1 MTDLIAAL
9 TAAAAR
15 WPNRVAWRF
24 DPDQVLTFA
33 DIERRSA
40 GYAQALRERGVDA
53 GDRVA
58 VMLANRPEF
67 PLLWLA
73 LARLGAS
80 MVPINVR
87 YRGVDTEHV
96 LRDSG
101 AVAVLTDDTFT
112 GVLESVQSRPPV
124 WVVDELHPLDG
135 FVQQPIDP
143 GATVNIQYT
152 SGTTGAP
159 KGCLL
164 SHRYWMTLGT
174 SLVNEFPNLTE
185 HDVMLTAQPFH
196 YIDPQW
202 NVVAALLCGAELVV
216 LDGFHPSTFW
226 SRVRQY
232 AVTYFYCL
240 GAMPT
245 LLLAMPAD
253 AQDRDHRV
261 RAVQCSGIPPERHA
275 ELESRWGVTWYEA
288 FGMTETGADIRVG
301 AAEHDAL
308 VGTGC
313 LGRPAGHREVRVV
326 DGELLLRGP
335 GLFDGY
341 LGYPGVLRDGWF
353 PTGDLAHL
361 DEEGRVLHRGR
372 IKDTI
377 RRSGENIAA
386 HEVEQV
392 LMSHPEVSL
401 AAVVAVPDAIR
412 GEEVK
417 AFVVLT
423 EGAQVNDADLQAFC
437 AQRLAAFKV
446 PRFWAF
452 PTDLPRTPSE
462 RVAKHLLD
470 RSPT

>member
-1 MTDLIAAL
+1 VADLISAL
-9 TAAAAR
+9 TRAAGA
-15 WPNRVAWRF
+15 WPEKVAWRF
-24 DPDQVLTFA
+24 DPGLTLTFA
-33 DIERRSA
+33 DLDRLSA
-40 GYAQALRERGVDA
+40 GYAQTLRERGVGP

-67 PLLWLA
+67 PLFWLA

-80 MVPINVR
+80 MVPINVK
-87 YRGVDTEHV
+87 YRSVDTEHV

-101 AVAVLTDDTFT
+101 ATAVITDHGFADLLRACTPAPK
-112 GVLESVQSRPPV
+112 VWLVEDLSPQS
-124 WVVDELHPLDG
+124 G

-143 GATVNIQYT
+143 AAAVNLQYT
-152 SGTTGAP
+152 SGTTGSP

-164 SHRYWMTLGT
+164 SHRYWITLGA
-174 SLVNEFPNLTE
+174 SLVEEFPQLAE

-202 NVVAALLCGAELVV
+202 NVVAALIAGAELVV

-226 SRVRQY
+226 SKVRQY
-232 AVTYFYCL
+232 DVTYFYCL

-245 LLLAMPAD
+245 LLLAMPVD
-253 AQDRDHRV
+253 ERDRDHRV
-261 RAVQCSGIPPERHA
+261 RVVQCSAIPPDRHA
-275 ELESRWGVTWYEA
+275 DLENRWGVGWYEA

-301 AAEHDAL
+301 AEEHDEL
-308 VGTGC
+308 VGSGC
-313 LGRPAGHREVRVV
+313 LGRPAGHREVKIV

-341 LGYPGVLRDGWF
+341 LGYPNVLQDGWF
-353 PTGDLAHL
+353 PTGDLARI
-361 DEEGRVLHRGR
+361 DDAGRVYHLGR

-392 LMSHPEVSL
+392 LMSHPAVTL
-401 AAVVAVPDAIR
+401 AAVVSVPDELR

-417 AFVVLT
+417 AFVVLN
-423 EGAQVNDADLQAFC
+423 EGAELTAEELNAYC
-437 AQRLAAFKV
+437 GERLAAFKV

-452 PTDLPRTPSE
+452 RDDLPLTPSE
-462 RVAKHLLD
+462 RVAKHALD